1 MEGAGVARAALVTA
15 VLLLSALVAG
25 CEGEPPAPDIDP
37 TGTPAEP
44 VVLTFMAYGAPEEV
58 AAYESMVRDFNAQA
72 EDVSVN
78 LVTVANQNQAL
89 AQLRSGDTPDVFL
102 MSRRDLAEVAESGI
116 NQPLDELLDSRGV
129 DFSDAYK
136 RDALRAF
143 SYDNALQ
150 CMPYGVSPMVI
161 YYNTDLID
169 FETMEEQ
176 GLPAPSD
183 FNGWSFDEFAA
194 AAEFATR
201 RGTKG
206 VHIEPTLLGLSP
218 FVYSGGGELFDDLQE
233 PTTLTL
239 SSEGSREALER
250 TMQLLREDR
259 LTLTPRQLREEPA
272 LERFRTGKL
281 GMVAGFRDLVPELRK
296 TPSLNFDVMP
306 MPTLESSTTVGDVTG
321 LCLAADPGSTSAAAD
336 FIVHAI
342 STESVSQV
350 AEAGYLVPANNEVAE
365 SDAFLQRDR
374 LPASPEVFNRSVRDI
389 VSPPLIDT
397 FPELENTVQPLI
409 YQLFYAR
416 LIDIEALTTQID
428 EESKAVI
435 NPPEEGETPS
445 PSPTP

>member
-150 CMPYGVSPMVI
+150 CMPYGVSPMVMSI
-161 YYNTDLID
+161 
-169 FETMEEQ
+169 
-176 GLPAPSD
+176 ARHPS
-183 FNGWSFDEFAA
+183 
-194 AAEFATR
+194 
-201 RGTKG
+201 G
-206 VHIEPTLLGLSP
+206 V
-218 FVYSGGGELFDDLQE
+218 
-233 PTTLTL
+233 
-239 SSEGSREALER
+239 
-250 TMQLLREDR
+250 
-259 LTLTPRQLREEPA
+259 
-272 LERFRTGKL
+272 
-281 GMVAGFRDLVPELRK
+281 
-296 TPSLNFDVMP
+296 SLCP
-306 MPTLESSTTVGDVTG
+306 
-321 LCLAADPGSTSAAAD
+321 
-336 FIVHAI
+336 
-342 STESVSQV
+342 
-350 AEAGYLVPANNEVAE
+350 
-365 SDAFLQRDR
+365 
-374 LPASPEVFNRSVRDI
+374 
-389 VSPPLIDT
+389 
-397 FPELENTVQPLI
+397 
-409 YQLFYAR
+409 
-416 LIDIEALTTQID
+416 
-428 EESKAVI
+428 KAV
-435 NPPEEGETPS
+435 T
-445 PSPTP
+445 